1 MRYFYQSIYQDTVDA
16 LREIFNRLNLIID
29 GIACVR
35 IADPEIL
42 RILKEK
48 LDVDNIGAISEEYI
62 KNTVFHYQ
70 CSGSKQTSQSRHS
83 MNLD

>member
-48 LDVDNIGAISEEYI
+48 LDVDKCN
-62 KNTVFHYQ
+62 
-70 CSGSKQTSQSRHS
+70 
-83 MNLD
+83 